1 MHTGT
6 VLAPHTQTRTLHAHS
21 ASAVQNSTVCAT
33 AVSKP
38 GFGVVAP
45 IAIGASIF
53 VSVAAGGGFSGGFFK
68 CVHAHAYALHVH
80 VHVAHAL
87 HVACL

>member
-1 MHTGT
+1 MHTAYYAHTGT
-6 VLAPHTQTRTLHAHS
+6 AYPNAHAACTLRMCCT
-21 ASAVQNSTVCAT
+21 QNSTVCAT

-68 CVHAHAYALHVH
+68 CVHAHAYALHV
-80 VHVAHAL
+80 
-87 HVACL
+87 